1 SFLIPPNH
9 QVSPEQDPGTSSGH
23 QVAISLPGAGGRHF
37 NFTYLLTY
45 RPWFNSNF
53 DPEWGADRAKQ
64 ALGGDFASFTAV
76 GTTLDS
82 GRPVLVATRDHRE
95 GSAQRADP
103 KFLQT
108 TTAAMMTVCR
118 YASAVAIFLVVSLT
132 PRSCADI
139 SEPAMAAEEPVKSV
153 VNETVHQPVDE
164 ASLEIEDVAEAIEI
178 GS

>member
-1 SFLIPPNH
+1 MQACLRDIRLRYRY
-9 QVSPEQDPGTSSGH
+9 QAPE
-23 QVAISLPGAGGRHF
+23 VAISILPTCLRIDHGSIP
-37 NFTYLLTY
+37 NFA
-45 RPWFNSNF
+45 
-53 DPEWGADRAKQ
+53 PEWGADRAKQ